1 MIPERRRRGCAIDED
16 FLEEKGLRNLCA
28 SAPEG
33 LKRVENGFFPEPLI
47 DFRWT
52 GNLFCRFDL
61 FTIGERDTQARIM
74 PDPTR
79 HESEAVERL
88 LDSTLASVDHAEEIA
103 SGIAQLAGFDED
115 DLMKI
120 GIAVREAVVNAV
132 VHGNRYNEN
141 KKVRFSVV
149 KNTERFTVRVAD
161 EGEGFDFE
169 HVPDPL
175 APENLMRASGRG
187 IFLMR
192 SFMDELEIRRLEPG
206 GTELVLTK
214 YKAK

>member
-1 MIPERRRRGCAIDED
+1 
-16 FLEEKGLRNLCA
+16 
-28 SAPEG
+28 
-33 LKRVENGFFPEPLI
+33 
-47 DFRWT
+47 
-52 GNLFCRFDL
+52 
-61 FTIGERDTQARIM
+61 M
-74 PDPTR
+74 PDRAR

-88 LDSTLASVDHAEEIA
+88 LDSTLSSVDRAEEIA
-103 SGIAQLAGFDED
+103 SGMAQLVGFDED

-149 KNTERFTVRVAD
+149 KNSERLTVRVAD
-161 EGEGFDFE
+161 EGEGFEVDNL
-169 HVPDPL
+169 PDPL

-187 IFLMR
+187 IFLIR

-214 YKAK
+214 YKAR